1 MKEKKKII
9 VNAIT
14 SLRLLAT
21 LLIAPIYFAYGG
33 VVASAVI
40 AGFFLTDFID
50 GKLARKWH
58 VQTFLGSLL
67 DTISDK
73 TLAVSSLL
81 TLSTVNPLYTLPLL
95 MEIGIFAVNKAIY
108 QEGQNIQANII
119 GKAKAWL
126 LGAGITFGFLS
137 QDIAKLTPISENAI
151 KNLNLASTLIP
162 TIACGATLA
171 SYCYSYYQARKEN
184 KEIEELEAELAD
196 IQQRKT
202 SFELE
207 KKSKSE
213 IWQNLIDTE
222 FYLAHK
228 DEPIMQLLYKPKK
241 SN

>member
-33 VVASAVI
+33 LVSSAVI

-108 QEGQNIQANII
+108 QEGHNIQANII
-119 GKAKAWL
+119 GKAKA
-126 LGAGITFGFLS
+126 
-137 QDIAKLTPISENAI
+137 
-151 KNLNLASTLIP
+151 
-162 TIACGATLA
+162 
-171 SYCYSYYQARKEN
+171 
-184 KEIEELEAELAD
+184 
-196 IQQRKT
+196 
-202 SFELE
+202 
-207 KKSKSE
+207 
-213 IWQNLIDTE
+213 
-222 FYLAHK
+222 
-228 DEPIMQLLYKPKK
+228 
-241 SN
+241 